1 MRIDVVTL
9 FPGMIAELMGWGI
22 VGRAAKGGL
31 VDVQTWNPR
40 DYTRDVH
47 RTVDDRPFGGGP
59 GMVMMVQPL
68 RDAIRAARAAA
79 TDPARVICLSP
90 QGPRFDQ
97 ARARALA
104 DDGARLILVAGRYE
118 GIDERVLESE
128 VDEELSIGDYV
139 LTGGELAA
147 AVVIDAVTRLLPGA
161 VGDEDSVRQDT
172 FATGLLE
179 YPQYTRPR
187 EIDGRAVPEVL
198 LRGNHLEIEEWR
210 FKQAVLRTRRRRPEL
225 LSGLEL
231 DKQRRRWLAELP
243 AEDAREPDSERM
255 NGGTTGTAGE
265 RS

>member
-9 FPGMIAELMGWGI
+9 FPGMIAELMEWGI
-22 VGRAAKGGL
+22 VGRAAKAGL
-31 VDVQTWNPR
+31 LGLHTWNPR

-47 RTVDDRPFGGGP
+47 RTVDDRPYGGGP

-68 RDAIRAARAAA
+68 RDAIHAARAAA
-79 TDPARVICLSP
+79 PGATRTIYLSP
-90 QGPRFDQ
+90 QGRRFDQ
-97 ARARALA
+97 AYARALA
-104 DDGARLILVAGRYE
+104 ETDARPILVAGRYE

-161 VGDEDSVRQDT
+161 VGDEDSVRQDS

-179 YPQYTRPR
+179 HPHYTRPR

-225 LSGLEL
+225 LAGLEL
-231 DKQRRRWLAELP
+231 DKRRRRWLAELP
-243 AEDAREPDSERM
+243 AEDGPGRELERT
-255 NGGTTGTAGE
+255 NGGNTGMAGE